1 MWNKVIWKNLA
12 ITKLIR
18 IPVKKLCILHSE
30 NDIHVDID
38 VNVCV
43 VGWGEFDGG
52 DQWWV
57 RGPPELAD
65 HAEWP
70 HPGHCVRRG
79 GATHKPVP
87 RHQPH
92 RAHWVSHHI

>member
-1 MWNKVIWKNLA
+1 MR
-12 ITKLIR
+12 KLMF
-18 IPVKKLCILHSE
+18 ILHSE
-30 NDIHVDID
+30 NDMDID

-43 VGWGEFDGG
+43 VEWGECDGG

-70 HPGHCVRRG
+70 YPGHCVGRG

-92 RAHWVSHHI
+92 RAHRVSHHHKHVDC